1 MIDKIKYFFIGVGIL
16 SLIAI
21 FYITGQKLQ
30 LNKLQN
36 LLNKNYNKKLQE
48 LETEKARLREGVKV
62 SRGIVRTELKAT
74 IKNLN
79 TKKREIKKNVK
90 NLKTDDLSIAIDSWF
105 KSRK

>member
-36 LLNKNYNKKLQE
+36 LLNKDYNKKLQE
-48 LETEKARLREGVKV
+48 LETEKARLKEEVKV
-62 SRGIVRTELKAT
+62 SKNIVRTELKAT

-90 NLKTDDLSIAIDSWF
+90 NLKTDDLSGAIDSWF